1 MKIKAIALS
10 FTVKDVSLSSRFLKE
25 HFGFSERLST
35 ENFSYLFNE
44 SIDFPI
50 IFMQKGIEVLPQSIR
65 HQEVSGMITAFT
77 VDDIEAELKRLTNEN
92 VTISA
97 PLQDDPWGERL
108 FQVTDP
114 NGIVYQLVQWVE
126 PSDEQYAGNN
136 PGQWK

>member
-10 FTVKDVSLSSRFLKE
+10 FTVKEVSLSSHFLQE
-25 HFGFSERLST
+25 HFGFLERWST
-35 ENFSYLFNE
+35 EGFAYLFNE

-50 IFMQKGIEVLPQSIR
+50 IFMQKGTEVLPQAIR
-65 HQEVSGMITAFT
+65 HQEASGMITAFT
-77 VDDIEAELKRLTNEN
+77 VDDIEAELERLSNEDVN
-92 VTISA
+92 ISA

-126 PSDEQYAGNN
+126 PSDEQYEGNN
-136 PGQWK
+136 PGQW